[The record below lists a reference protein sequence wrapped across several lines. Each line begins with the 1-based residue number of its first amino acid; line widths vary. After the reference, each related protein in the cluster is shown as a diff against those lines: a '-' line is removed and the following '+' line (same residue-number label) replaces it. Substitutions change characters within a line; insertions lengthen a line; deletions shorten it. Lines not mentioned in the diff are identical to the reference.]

1 MADAQNPL
9 MKLTQ
14 TIIYPVS
21 TVSNF
26 SKKRNYWHANRCV
39 FQEPKCTDNSLPKK
53 RNKIMQSAML
63 LQTTNDFK
71 QLHNEVFSSMKPDKV
86 SFVAQNDNLICSF
99 GARLLQNHRQH
110 HLIGYIFHNG

>member
-1 MADAQNPL
+1 LKQ
-9 MKLTQ
+9 KQ
-14 TIIYPVS
+14 GSIIVGRRPKSHDKVDTNPVS

-26 SKKRNYWHANRCV
+26 SKKRNYCHANRCL
-39 FQEPKCTDNSLPKK
+39 FQESQCSETGLPKK

-71 QLHNEVFSSMKPDKV
+71 QLHEEVFSSMKSDEV

-99 GARLLQNHRQH
+99 GARLLKNHR
-110 HLIGYIFHNG
+110 